1 MKLMY
6 DLPELDKAAESDA
19 PQSYTVYLD
28 EQEIGSVKTNSF
40 IFENLSA
47 GIHTLGVKSV
57 YKVSESDIATTT
69 LEVPATSDY
78 ADVKV
83 KVSTNGGSSEGVAVN
98 YLSGSYQVTDTIKS
112 GISHFAS
119 LKKGE
124 YMISINDDR
133 FLAVD
138 TLIDIDK
145 DMEINLSISGDRYNQ
160 IGNISFCFFA
170 KRGRYDEY

>member
-1 MKLMY
+1 MVDDFYVGPAKLNPSSIKAR
-6 DLPELDKAAESDA
+6 LPKTRRVRKAAESDA

-28 EQEIGSVKTNSF
+28 EQEVGSVKTNSF

-47 GIHTLGVKSV
+47 GTHTLGVKSV
-57 YKVSESDIATTT
+57 YKVSESYIATRT
-69 LEVPATSDY
+69 LVVPASSDY

-112 GISHFAS
+112 GMSHFAS

-138 TLIDIDK
+138 TLIDVDK
-145 DMEINLSISGDRYNQ
+145 DMEINLSLVEKIT
-160 IGNISFCFFA
+160 A
-170 KRGRYDEY
+170 P